1 MDWRFKAYRGIDPH
15 FHEDS
20 DSYVQTVNSEQY
32 LGLISIQFVTPLAQR
47 ANDVKNFCCQQDVA
61 THYPNVHVIV
71 GNHSI
76 LNRENV
82 WSSCYRHLSTLQ
94 FIS

>member
-32 LGLISIQFVTPLAQR
+32 LGLISIQFVTTLAQR
-47 ANDVKNFCCQQDVA
+47 ANDVNNFCCQQDGA
-61 THYPNVHVIV
+61 THNPIVHVIV
-71 GNHSI
+71 SNHLIS
-76 LNRENV
+76 NRKNM